1 MKKEADFTGSAS
13 HAFKIRLNATDGRT
27 LRRALE
33 RKRRKEAKKQAKLN
47 SKKE

>member
-1 MKKEADFTGSAS
+1 MKKDADFTGSAS
-13 HAFKIRLNATDGRT
+13 HAFKVRFNATDGRT

-47 SKKE
+47 SEE